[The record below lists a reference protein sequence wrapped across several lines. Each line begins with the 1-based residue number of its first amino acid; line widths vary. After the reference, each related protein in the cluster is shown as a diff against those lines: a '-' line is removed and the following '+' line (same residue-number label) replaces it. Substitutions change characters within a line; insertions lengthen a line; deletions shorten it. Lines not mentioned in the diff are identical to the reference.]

1 MPKIGREKERLMT
14 IKNVEVLE
22 NNFLIIF
29 KKYYGNVKLRY
40 NTLNKLLY
48 RLFLMLNLKN
58 PNLYNNR
65 ELSWLQFNTRVLKQ
79 AQDESLPLLERL
91 KFLAIYG
98 TNLDEFYMIRVAG
111 LKKLF
116 AAGIIVS
123 GADKLTPLQQL
134 REIRSYLHQE
144 QQVVE
149 HCRTSILKKL
159 EDEGVSVKS
168 YDEVSTQDKHKLN
181 QFFNENIYP
190 VIIPI
195 AIDATHPF
203 PHLNNLSFG
212 LIVKLQDLDDESVER
227 FGLIRVP
234 RVLERFVELEN
245 GTYIPIESLVAQ
257 HVEDLFPGFTLLK
270 YAAFR
275 VTRNADIA
283 IEEEEADDFMEILEE
298 GLKLRRKG
306 EMVRLEVGSNADDE
320 IINFFNRHTNVYKD
334 DIYKFHTY
342 LNLSSLWQ
350 IVANKNFAHLLAAP
364 FKPKILPPFD
374 SNESIFT
381 TLEKQDVL
389 MYHPY
394 ESFDPVVKF
403 IQVASKDPDVV
414 SIKMTLYRSGTN
426 SPIVQALMNASE
438 SGKQVTVM
446 VELKARFDEE
456 NNLIWAKALEKSGA
470 HVIYGIKGFKVH
482 AKATLVTRRKNGKLK
497 QYAHLGTGN
506 YNPSTAKIYTDMS
519 YMTSKDEITN
529 DLTRFFHFLTGF
541 SKKGK
546 LNELYMAPS
555 QIKPKILSLIHN
567 ETRQGENGQIIA
579 KINSLVDEDVIRAL
593 YKASQAG
600 VKIDLIVRGICCLKP
615 GIEGVSENIRVISIL
630 GKYLE
635 HPRTFYFKNDASAVY
650 ISSADWMPRNLVR
663 RIELLTAIKDETAKN
678 KILQILQLQC
688 ADNAL
693 SHELQSDGSYIKV
706 KNEEENIVHNHRHME
721 EYVNTIVKA
730 SKKESTSYTAN
741 LATSIFTDIKE

>member
-1 MPKIGREKERLMT
+1 
-14 IKNVEVLE
+14 
-22 NNFLIIF
+22 
-29 KKYYGNVKLRY
+29 
-40 NTLNKLLY
+40 
-48 RLFLMLNLKN
+48 MLNLKN

-116 AAGIIVS
+116 TAGIIVS

-168 YDEVSTQDKHKLN
+168 YHEVSTQDKHKLN

-381 TLEKQDVL
+381 ILEKQDVL

-635 HPRTFYFKNDASAVY
+635 HPRTFYFKNDVSAVY

-706 KNEEENIVHNHRHME
+706 KSEEENIVHNHRHME

>member
-1 MPKIGREKERLMT
+1 
-14 IKNVEVLE
+14 
-22 NNFLIIF
+22 
-29 KKYYGNVKLRY
+29 
-40 NTLNKLLY
+40 
-48 RLFLMLNLKN
+48 MLNLKN
-58 PNLYNNR
+58 PDLYNNR

-123 GADKLTPLQQL
+123 GADKLTPMQQL
-134 REIRSYLHQE
+134 REIRKYLHQE
-144 QQVVE
+144 QQVIE
-149 HCRTSILKKL
+149 HCMSGILKKI
-159 EDEGVSVKS
+159 EAEGISIKL
-168 YDEVSTQDKHKLN
+168 YDEVNQHEKNTLN
-181 QFFNENIYP
+181 RYFSENIYP

-195 AIDATHPF
+195 AVDATHPF

-212 LIVKLQDLDDESVER
+212 LIVKLSDSDDESIER
-227 FGLIRVP
+227 FGIIRVP
-234 RVLERFVELEN
+234 RVLNRFVELDN
-245 GTYIPIESLVAQ
+245 GTYVPVESLVVQ
-257 HVEDLFPGFTLLK
+257 HVEDLFPGYNLLK
-270 YAAFR
+270 YASFR
-275 VTRNADIA
+275 VTRNADME
-283 IEEEEADDFMEILEE
+283 IEEEEADDFLEILEE

-306 EMVRLEVGSNADDE
+306 EMVRLEVGSDGDEE

-334 DIYKFHTY
+334 DIYKFHTF
-342 LNLSSLWQ
+342 LNLASLWQ
-350 IVANKNFAHLLAAP
+350 IVGNKNFAHLLAAP
-364 FKPKILPPFD
+364 FKPKSLPPFD
-374 SNESIFT
+374 HTENIFT

-394 ESFDPVVKF
+394 ESFDPVVKL
-403 IQVASKDPDVV
+403 IQTASKDPDVV

-456 NNLIWAKALEKSGA
+456 NNLIWAKALEKAGA
-470 HVIYGIKGFKVH
+470 HVIYGIRGFKVH

-497 QYAHLGTGN
+497 QYAHIGTGN
-506 YNPSTAKIYTDMS
+506 YNPATAKIYTDMS
-519 YMTSKDEITN
+519 YMTSKDEVTN

-546 LNELYMAPS
+546 LDELYMSPA
-555 QIKPKILSLIHN
+555 QIKPKVLSLIHN
-567 ETRQGENGQIIA
+567 ETRKGKDGQIIA
-579 KINSLVDEDVIRAL
+579 KVNSLVDEDVIRAL

-600 VKIDLIVRGICCLKP
+600 VKVDLIVRGICCLKT

-635 HPRTFYFKNDASAVY
+635 HPRVFYFKNDASQVY

-663 RIELLTAIKDETAKN
+663 RIELLTAIKDEESQN
-678 KILQILQLQC
+678 KIIQILKLQC
-688 ADNAL
+688 SDNVLA
-693 SHELQSDGSYIKV
+693 HELQSDGSYIKV
-706 KNEEENIVHNHRHME
+706 KKQEDEKPINNHKLLEEF
-721 EYVNTIVKA
+721 VNKISKA
-730 SKKESTSYTAN
+730 SKKETQRSVSQIISR
-741 LATSIFTDIKE
+741 LFMES

>member
-1 MPKIGREKERLMT
+1 
-14 IKNVEVLE
+14 
-22 NNFLIIF
+22 
-29 KKYYGNVKLRY
+29 
-40 NTLNKLLY
+40 
-48 RLFLMLNLKN
+48 MLNLKN

-134 REIRSYLHQE
+134 REIRTYLHQE

-159 EDEGVSVKS
+159 EIEGMTVKS
-168 YDEVSTQDKHKLN
+168 YDEASNQEKSKLN

-195 AIDATHPF
+195 AIDSTHPF

-212 LIVKLQDLDDESVER
+212 LIVKLQDCDDESVEH

-234 RVLERFVELEN
+234 RVLSRFIELDN
-245 GTYIPIESLVAQ
+245 SVYIPIESLVAQ
-257 HVEDLFPGFTLLK
+257 HVEDLFPGFRLLK

-275 VTRNADIA
+275 VTRNADLA

-334 DIYKFHTY
+334 DIYKFHSF

-350 IVANKNFAHLLAAP
+350 IVGNKDFAHLLAAS
-364 FKPKILPPFD
+364 FKPKTLPPLD
-374 SNESIFT
+374 SSEDIFL

-394 ESFDPVVKF
+394 ESFEPVVKF
-403 IQVASKDPDVV
+403 IQSASKDPDVV

-456 NNLIWAKALEKSGA
+456 NNLIWAKALEKAGA

-506 YNPSTAKIYTDMS
+506 YNPATAKIYTDMS

-567 ETRQGENGQIIA
+567 ETRQGVNGQIIA
-579 KINSLVDEDVIRAL
+579 KVNSLVDEDVIRAL

-600 VKIDLIVRGICCLKP
+600 VQISLIVRGICCLKP
-615 GIEGVSENIRVISIL
+615 GVEGVSENIRVISIL

-635 HPRTFYFKNDASAVY
+635 HPRTFYFKNDSAQLY

-663 RIELLTAIKDETAKN
+663 RIELLTAIKDDISKE
-678 KILQILQLQC
+678 KILQILQHQC
-688 ADNAL
+688 CDNTL

-706 KNEEENIVHNHRHME
+706 KNENYKTINNHKHME
-721 EYVNTIVKA
+721 DYVNRIAKA
-730 SKKESTSYTAN
+730 SKKESASHIAN
-741 LATSIFTDIKE
+741 LMSSIFIDCKE

>member
-1 MPKIGREKERLMT
+1 
-14 IKNVEVLE
+14 
-22 NNFLIIF
+22 
-29 KKYYGNVKLRY
+29 
-40 NTLNKLLY
+40 
-48 RLFLMLNLKN
+48 MLNLKN

-65 ELSWLQFNTRVLKQ
+65 ELSWLQFNTRVLNQ

-116 AAGIIVS
+116 SAGVIVS
-123 GADKLTPLQQL
+123 GADKLTPMQQL
-134 REIRSYLHQE
+134 SEIRNYLHDEQE
-144 QQVVE
+144 VVE
-149 HCRTSILKKL
+149 KCLFSILKKL
-159 EDEGVSVKS
+159 EKESIFVKS
-168 YDEVSTQDKHKLN
+168 YSQVSKSEQKQLDK
-181 QFFNENIYP
+181 FFIENIYP

-212 LIVKLQDLDDESVER
+212 LIVKLLDSEDEKIER
-227 FGLIRVP
+227 FGIVRIP
-234 RVLERFVELEN
+234 RVLERFIELQN
-245 GTYIPIESLVAQ
+245 ATYVTIESVVAQ
-257 HVEDLFPGFTLLK
+257 HIEELFPGYKLSKF
-270 YAAFR
+270 ASFR
-275 VTRNADIA
+275 VTRNADIS

-306 EMVRLEVGSNADDE
+306 EMVRLEIGSNSDTE
-320 IINFFNRHTNVYKD
+320 IINFFNYHTNVLTE
-334 DIYKFHTY
+334 DIYQFNTF

-350 IVANKNFAHLLAAP
+350 IVSNKDFAHLVLPP
-364 FKPKILPPFD
+364 FKPKSLPPFD
-374 SNESIFT
+374 TNENIFT
-381 TLEKQDVL
+381 TLEKQDIL
-389 MYHPY
+389 LYHPY
-394 ESFDPVVKF
+394 ESFEPIVKF
-403 IQVASKDPDVV
+403 IQTSSKDPDVV
-414 SIKMTLYRSGTN
+414 SIKMTLYRLGTN
-426 SPIVQALMNASE
+426 SPLVHALMNASE

-482 AKATLVTRRKNGKLK
+482 AKAALVTRRKNGKLK

-506 YNPSTAKIYTDMS
+506 YNPATAKIYTDMS

-555 QIKPKILSLIHN
+555 QIKPKLLSLIHN
-567 ETRQGENGQIIA
+567 ETRQGEKGHIIA
-579 KINSLVDEDVIRAL
+579 KINSLVDEDIIRSL

-600 VKIDLIVRGICCLKP
+600 VRVELIVRGICCLKP

-635 HPRTFYFKNDASAVY
+635 HPRTFYFKNDAAQVY

-663 RIELLTAIKDETAKN
+663 RIELLTAIKDEASQT

-688 ADNAL
+688 CDNAL
-693 SHELQSDGSYIKV
+693 SHQLQSDGSYVKV
-706 KNEEENIVHNHRHME
+706 KNENYKTVNNHKHME
-721 EYVNTIVKA
+721 DYVNRIAKA
-730 SKKESTSYTAN
+730 SKKESASFIAN
-741 LATSIFTDIKE
+741 LMSTVFIDCKE

>member
-1 MPKIGREKERLMT
+1 
-14 IKNVEVLE
+14 
-22 NNFLIIF
+22 
-29 KKYYGNVKLRY
+29 
-40 NTLNKLLY
+40 
-48 RLFLMLNLKN
+48 MLNLKN
-58 PNLYNNR
+58 PNLYFNR

-116 AAGIIVS
+116 SAGIIVS
-123 GADKLTPLQQL
+123 GADRLTPLQQL
-134 REIRSYLHQE
+134 REIRHYLHQE

-149 HCRTSILKKL
+149 HCRSEIFKKL
-159 EDEGVSVKS
+159 EPHGITIKT
-168 YDEVSTQDKHKLN
+168 YDEVNNQEKHKLN
-181 QFFNENIYP
+181 QYFNENIYP

-195 AIDATHPF
+195 AVDATHPF

-212 LIVKLQDLDDESVER
+212 LIVKLRDMDNENIER
-227 FGLIRVP
+227 FGIIRVP
-234 RVLERFVELEN
+234 RVLNRFVELGN
-245 GTYIPIESLVAQ
+245 GTYIPIECVVER
-257 HVEDLFPGFTLLK
+257 HVDELFPGYELIK
-270 YAAFR
+270 YAPFR

-306 EMVRLEVGSNADDE
+306 EMVRLEVGSDADDE
-320 IINFFNRHTNVYKD
+320 IINFFNRHAHIYKD
-334 DIYKFHTY
+334 DIYKFHTF

-350 IVANKNFAHLLAAP
+350 IVSNKDFAHLLAP
-364 FKPKILPPFD
+364 SFQPKNLPPFD
-374 SNESIFT
+374 NNEDIFT

-394 ESFDPVVKF
+394 ESFEPVVNF
-403 IQVASKDPDVV
+403 IQTAAKDPDVV
-414 SIKMTLYRSGTN
+414 SIKMTLYRSGTK
-426 SPIVQALMNASE
+426 SPIVKALIDASE

-470 HVIYGIKGFKVH
+470 HVIYGIQGFKVH
-482 AKATLVTRRKNGKLK
+482 AKAALVTRRKNGALK

-506 YNPSTAKIYTDMS
+506 YNPATAKIYTDMS
-519 YMTSKDEITN
+519 YMTSKDAITN

-546 LNELYMAPS
+546 LNALYMAPS
-555 QIKPKILSLIHN
+555 QIKPKLLSLINN
-567 ETRQGENGQIIA
+567 EARQKTNGRIIA
-579 KINSLVDEDVIRAL
+579 KVNSLVDEDVIRAL

-615 GIEGVSENIRVISIL
+615 GVKGVSENIRVISIL

-635 HPRTFYFKNDASAVY
+635 HARAFYFKNDASKIY

-663 RIELLTAIKDETAKN
+663 RIELLTAVKDESSQN
-678 KILQILQLQC
+678 KIIQILKLQC
-688 ADNAL
+688 ADTVLA
-693 SHELQSDGSYIKV
+693 HELQSNGTYVKV
-706 KNEEENIVHNHRHME
+706 KEDDESKRINNHKLLE
-721 EYVNTIVKA
+721 EYVNKIAKA
-730 SKKESTSYTAN
+730 TRKETSSYVTQ
-741 LATSIFTDIKE
+741 LAQRLFIES

>member
-1 MPKIGREKERLMT
+1 M
-14 IKNVEVLE
+14 
-22 NNFLIIF
+22 
-29 KKYYGNVKLRY
+29 
-40 NTLNKLLY
+40 
-48 RLFLMLNLKN
+48 NLKN
-58 PNLYNNR
+58 PDLYNNR

-116 AAGIIVS
+116 SAGIIVS
-123 GADKLTPLQQL
+123 GADKLTPMQQL
-134 REIRSYLHQE
+134 REIRKYLHQE

-149 HCRTSILKKL
+149 HCMGGILKKL
-159 EDEGVSVKS
+159 QKEGIYIKFFN
-168 YDEVSTQDKHKLN
+168 QLN
-181 QFFNENIYP
+181 QHEKHTLNRYFYENIYP

-212 LIVKLQDLDDESVER
+212 LIIKLQDCDDESVER
-227 FGLIRVP
+227 FGIVRIP
-234 RVLERFVELEN
+234 RVLSRFVELEN
-245 GTYIPIESLVAQ
+245 GTYIPIESLVAE
-257 HVEDLFPGFTLLK
+257 HIDDLFPGYSLIK
-270 YAAFR
+270 YASFR

-306 EMVRLEVGSNADDE
+306 EMVRLEIGSDSDKE
-320 IINFFNRHTNVYKD
+320 LINFFNRHTNVFSD
-334 DIYKFHTY
+334 DIYRFHTFV
-342 LNLSSLWQ
+342 NLSSLWQ
-350 IVANKNFAHLLAAP
+350 IVGNKNFAHLLATQ
-364 FKPKILPPFD
+364 FKPKILPPLD
-374 SNESIFT
+374 TDENIFT

-394 ESFDPVVKF
+394 ESFEPVVKF
-403 IQVASKDPDVV
+403 IQTAAKDKDVV

-426 SPIVQALMNASE
+426 SPIVRSLMDASE

-482 AKATLVTRRKNGKLK
+482 AKAALITRRKNGKLK
-497 QYAHLGTGN
+497 QYAHLATGN
-506 YNPSTAKIYTDMS
+506 YNPATAKIYTDIS
-519 YMTSKDEITN
+519 YMTSKDEVTN
-529 DLTRFFHFLTGF
+529 DLTKFFHFLTGF

-546 LNELYMAPS
+546 LDELYMAPS
-555 QIKPKILSLIHN
+555 QIKTKILSLIHN
-567 ETRQGENGQIIA
+567 ETRKGADGEIIA
-579 KINSLVDEDVIRAL
+579 KVNSLVDEDIIRAL

-600 VKIDLIVRGICCLKP
+600 VKTELIVRGICCLKP
-615 GIEGVSENIRVISIL
+615 GIKGVSENIRVISIL

-635 HPRTFYFKNDASAVY
+635 HPRIFYFKNDATQVY
-650 ISSADWMPRNLVR
+650 ISSADWMPRNLIR
-663 RIELLTAIKDETAKN
+663 RIELLTAIKDEDAQK
-678 KILQILQLQC
+678 KIIQILKLQC
-688 ADNAL
+688 SDNTLA
-693 SHELQSDGSYIKV
+693 HELQSDGSYIKV
-706 KNEEENIVHNHRHME
+706 KQQDGQRSINNHKLLEEF
-721 EYVNTIVKA
+721 VNKISKA
-730 SKKESTSYTAN
+730 SKKETQRSVSQIISR
-741 LATSIFTDIKE
+741 LFMES

>member
-1 MPKIGREKERLMT
+1 MVI
-14 IKNVEVLE
+14 
-22 NNFLIIF
+22 
-29 KKYYGNVKLRY
+29 
-40 NTLNKLLY
+40 
-48 RLFLMLNLKN
+48 NLKN

-79 AQDESLPLLERL
+79 AQDDSLPLLERL

-134 REIRSYLHQE
+134 KEIRHYLHQE
-144 QQVVE
+144 QQVLGYCMSE
-149 HCRTSILKKL
+149 ILKKL
-159 EDEGVSVKS
+159 EAEGIYVKS
-168 YDEVSTQDKHKLN
+168 YDEVNQHEKNQLN
-181 QFFNENIYP
+181 KYFNEHIYP
-190 VIIPI
+190 LIIPI
-195 AIDATHPF
+195 AVDATHPF

-212 LIVKLQDLDDESVER
+212 LIVKLSDNEDETIER
-227 FGLIRVP
+227 FGIIRVP
-234 RVLERFVELEN
+234 RVLSRFVELGG
-245 GTYIPIESLVAQ
+245 GTYVPIESLVAKR
-257 HVEDLFPGFTLLK
+257 VEDLFPGYNLIK
-270 YAAFR
+270 YASFR
-275 VTRNADIA
+275 VTRNADME

-306 EMVRLEVGSNADDE
+306 EMVRLEIGSDSDEE
-320 IINFFNRHTNVYKD
+320 IISFFNRHTNVYKD
-334 DIYKFHTY
+334 DIYKFHTF

-350 IVANKNFAHLLAAP
+350 IVSNKDFAHLLAAP
-364 FKPKILPPFD
+364 FKPKSLPPFD
-374 SNESIFT
+374 TSENIFT

-394 ESFDPVVKF
+394 ESFEPVVKL
-403 IQVASKDPDVV
+403 IQNAAKDKDVV

-426 SPIVQALMNASE
+426 SPIVKALMDASE

-456 NNLIWAKALEKSGA
+456 NNLIWAKALEKAGA

-482 AKATLVTRRKNGKLK
+482 AKAALITRRKNGKLK

-506 YNPSTAKIYTDMS
+506 YNPATAKIYTDMS
-519 YMTSKDEITN
+519 YMTSKDDITN

-546 LNELYMAPS
+546 LEELYMSPT
-555 QIKPKILSLIHN
+555 QIKPKILELIHN
-567 ETRQGENGQIIA
+567 EIRHGKNGQIIA
-579 KINSLVDEDVIRAL
+579 KVNSLVDDDVIRTL

-615 GIEGVSENIRVISIL
+615 QVENVSENIRVISIL

-635 HPRTFYFKNDASAVY
+635 HPRVFYFKNDETQVY

-663 RIELLTAIKDETAKN
+663 RIELLTAIKDESSKQ
-678 KILQILQLQC
+678 KIIQILKLQC
-688 ADNAL
+688 SDNTLA
-693 SHELQSDGSYIKV
+693 HELQSDGSYIKI
-706 KNEEENIVHNHRHME
+706 KRDGEKGLNNHKLLE
-721 EYVNTIVKA
+721 DYVNRITKA
-730 SKKESTSYTAN
+730 TKKETTSSVQQ
-741 LATSIFTDIKE
+741 LAARLFIED

>member
-1 MPKIGREKERLMT
+1 MI
-14 IKNVEVLE
+14 
-22 NNFLIIF
+22 
-29 KKYYGNVKLRY
+29 
-40 NTLNKLLY
+40 
-48 RLFLMLNLKN
+48 NLKN

-116 AAGIIVS
+116 SAGIIVS
-123 GADKLTPLQQL
+123 GADRLTPLQQL
-134 REIRSYLHQE
+134 KEIRKYLHQE

-149 HCRTSILKKL
+149 HCLGGILKKL
-159 EDEGVSVKS
+159 EDEGIEVKS
-168 YDEVSTQDKHKLN
+168 YDTVNQHQKNQLN
-181 QFFNENIYP
+181 RYFYENIYP

-212 LIVKLQDLDDESVER
+212 LIVKLRDCDDESIER
-227 FGLIRVP
+227 FGIIRVP
-234 RVLERFVELEN
+234 RVLSRFVELES
-245 GTYIPIESLVAQ
+245 GIYVPVESLVAQ
-257 HVEDLFPGFTLLK
+257 HVEDLFPGYKLDK

-306 EMVRLEVGSNADDE
+306 EMVRLEVGANGDEE

-334 DIYKFHTY
+334 DIYKFHTF

-350 IVANKNFAHLLAAP
+350 IVSNRDFAHLLPPP
-364 FKPKILPPFD
+364 FKPKTLPPLD
-374 SNESIFT
+374 NNESLFN
-381 TLEKQDVL
+381 TLEKQDIL
-389 MYHPY
+389 LYHPY
-394 ESFDPVVKF
+394 ESFEPVIKL
-403 IQVASKDPDVV
+403 IQDASKDPDVV

-482 AKATLVTRRKNGKLK
+482 AKATLITRRKNGKLK

-506 YNPSTAKIYTDMS
+506 YNPSTAKIYTDLS
-519 YMTSKDEITN
+519 YMTSKDEVTN

-546 LNELYMAPS
+546 LNELYMSPS
-555 QIKPKILSLIHN
+555 QIKPKILSLIQN
-567 ETRQGENGQIIA
+567 ETRKGTNGQIIA
-579 KINSLVDEDVIRAL
+579 KVNSLVDEDVIRAL
-593 YKASQAG
+593 YKASLAG
-600 VKIDLIVRGICCLKP
+600 VKIDLIVRGICCLRP
-615 GIEGVSENIRVISIL
+615 GIKDVSENIRVISIL

-635 HPRTFYFKNDASAVY
+635 HPRVFYFKNDATQVY

-663 RIELLTAIKDETAKN
+663 RIELLTAIKDKTSKG
-678 KILQILQLQC
+678 KIIQILKLQC
-688 ADNAL
+688 SDNTL
-693 SHELQSDGSYIKV
+693 SHELQSDGSYIKI
-706 KNEEENIVHNHRHME
+706 KKGTSERTINNHKLLE
-721 EYVNTIVKA
+721 DYVNRIAKA
-730 SKKESTSYTAN
+730 TKKETAN
-741 LATSIFTDIKE
+741 HVQQLVNRLFIES

>member
-1 MPKIGREKERLMT
+1 
-14 IKNVEVLE
+14 
-22 NNFLIIF
+22 
-29 KKYYGNVKLRY
+29 
-40 NTLNKLLY
+40 
-48 RLFLMLNLKN
+48 MLNLKN

-79 AQDESLPLLERL
+79 AQDASLPLLERL

-116 AAGIIVS
+116 SAGIIVS

-134 REIRSYLHQE
+134 KEIRSYLHQE

-149 HCRTSILKKL
+149 HCRSEILKLL
-159 EDEGVSVKS
+159 EDEGIHVKD
-168 YDEVSTQDKHKLN
+168 YDDVNQTQKNFLN
-181 QFFNENIYP
+181 KFFTENIYP

-212 LIVKLQDLDDESVER
+212 LIVKLSDSDDSSIER
-227 FGLIRVP
+227 FGIIRVP
-234 RVLERFVELEN
+234 RVLDRFVELGN
-245 GTYIPIESLVAQ
+245 GVYVPIESVVTKHVA
-257 HVEDLFPGFTLLK
+257 ELFPGYELIKF
-270 YAAFR
+270 AVFR

-306 EMVRLEVGSNADDE
+306 EMVRLEVGAHADDE

-334 DIYKFHTY
+334 DIYKFHTF

-350 IVANKNFAHLLAAP
+350 IVGNRDFAHLLAAP
-364 FKPKILPPFD
+364 FKPKNLPPLD
-374 SNESIFT
+374 SNENIFA
-381 TLEKQDVL
+381 TLEKQDIL
-389 MYHPY
+389 LYHPY
-394 ESFDPVVKF
+394 ESFEPVVKLV
-403 IQVASKDPDVV
+403 QNAAKDPDVV

-426 SPIVQALMNASE
+426 SPIVKALMDASE

-482 AKATLVTRRKNGKLK
+482 AKAALITRRKNGKLK

-519 YMTSKDEITN
+519 YMTSKDEITS

-555 QIKPKILSLIHN
+555 QIKPKLLSLIHN

-579 KINSLVDEDVIRAL
+579 KVNSLVDDDVIRAL

-600 VKIDLIVRGICCLKP
+600 VKIELIVRGICCLKP

-635 HPRTFYFKNDASAVY
+635 HPRTFYFKNDASQVY

-663 RIELLTAIKDETAKN
+663 RIELLTAIKDKTAQE
-678 KILQILQLQC
+678 KILQILNLQC
-688 ADNAL
+688 CDNAL

-706 KNEEENIVHNHRHME
+706 KNEHSKVINNHKHLE
-721 EYVNTIVKA
+721 DYVNRITKA
-730 SKKESTSYTAN
+730 NKKESSSQ
-741 LATSIFTDIKE
+741 LAALMSTIFIDCKE

>member
-1 MPKIGREKERLMT
+1 
-14 IKNVEVLE
+14 
-22 NNFLIIF
+22 
-29 KKYYGNVKLRY
+29 
-40 NTLNKLLY
+40 
-48 RLFLMLNLKN
+48 MLNLKN
-58 PNLYNNR
+58 PDLYNNR

-134 REIRSYLHQE
+134 REIREYLHQE
-144 QQVVE
+144 QQVLE
-149 HCRTSILKKL
+149 HCMNGILKKL
-159 EDEGVSVKS
+159 EPEGIFVKS
-168 YDEVSTQDKHKLN
+168 YDELKQNEQNKLN
-181 QFFNENIYP
+181 RYFNENIYP

-195 AIDATHPF
+195 AVDATHPF

-212 LIVKLQDLDDESVER
+212 LIVKLYDCDNRSIER
-227 FGLIRVP
+227 FGIIRVP
-234 RVLERFVELEN
+234 RVLSRFIQIN
-245 GTYIPIESLVAQ
+245 SGTYVPIESLVAKHIEQ
-257 HVEDLFPGFTLLK
+257 LFPGYSLIK
-270 YAAFR
+270 YASFR
-275 VTRNADIA
+275 VTRNADME

-306 EMVRLEVGSNADDE
+306 EMVRLEVGSDTDEE
-320 IINFFNRHTNVYKD
+320 IINFFNRHTNVYID
-334 DIYKFHTY
+334 DIYKFHTF

-350 IVANKNFAHLLAAP
+350 IVSNKDFAHLVLPP
-364 FKPKILPPFD
+364 FKPKTLPPLD
-374 SNESIFT
+374 STEDIFT
-381 TLEKQDVL
+381 TLEKQDIL
-389 MYHPY
+389 LYHPY
-394 ESFDPVVKF
+394 ESFEPVVKL
-403 IQVASKDPDVV
+403 IQLASKDPDVV

-426 SPIVQALMNASE
+426 SPIVQSLISASE

-482 AKATLVTRRKNGKLK
+482 AKATLITRRKNGKLK

-506 YNPSTAKIYTDMS
+506 YNQSTAKIYTDMS
-519 YMTSKDEITN
+519 YMTSKDVVTN

-555 QIKPKILSLIHN
+555 QIKPKILSLIQN
-567 ETRQGENGQIIA
+567 ETRQGENGLIIA

-600 VKIDLIVRGICCLKP
+600 VQVELIVRGICCLKP
-615 GIEGVSENIRVISIL
+615 NIKGVSENIRVISIL

-635 HPRTFYFKNDASAVY
+635 HPRTFYFKNDDTQVY

-663 RIELLTAIKDETAKN
+663 RIELLTGIKDDASKE
-678 KILQILQLQC
+678 KILQILKLQC
-688 ADNAL
+688 SDNSLA
-693 SHELQSDGSYIKV
+693 HELQSDGSYIKV
-706 KNEEENIVHNHRHME
+706 KKDSKSINNHKLLEDH
-721 EYVNTIVKA
+721 VNRVAKA
-730 SKKESTSYTAN
+730 TKKENASSVAN
-741 LATSIFTDIKE
+741 LASRLFKES

>member
-1 MPKIGREKERLMT
+1 
-14 IKNVEVLE
+14 
-22 NNFLIIF
+22 
-29 KKYYGNVKLRY
+29 
-40 NTLNKLLY
+40 
-48 RLFLMLNLKN
+48 MLNLKN
-58 PNLYNNR
+58 PNFYNNR

-79 AQDESLPLLERL
+79 AQDDALPLLERL

-116 AAGIIVS
+116 SAGIIVS
-123 GADKLTPLQQL
+123 GADRLTPLQQL
-134 REIRSYLHQE
+134 REIRHYLHQE

-149 HCRTSILKKL
+149 HCRTEIFKKL
-159 EDEGVSVKS
+159 ELEGVRVKN
-168 YDEVSTQDKHKLN
+168 YNELNNQDKHKVN
-181 QFFNENIYP
+181 QYFQENIYP

-195 AIDATHPF
+195 AVDATHPF

-212 LIVKLQDLDDESVER
+212 LIVKLQDTENETIER
-227 FGLIRVP
+227 FGIIRVP
-234 RVLERFVELEN
+234 RVLNRYVELGE
-245 GTYIPIESLVAQ
+245 GVYIPIESVVEQ
-257 HVEDLFPGFTLLK
+257 HVEELFPGYKLLK
-270 YAAFR
+270 YASFR
-275 VTRNADIA
+275 VTRNADIE

-320 IINFFNRHTNVYKD
+320 IINFFNRHANVYKD
-334 DIYKFHTY
+334 DIYKFHTE

-350 IVANKNFAHLLAAP
+350 IVGNKDFAHLLSP
-364 FKPKILPPFD
+364 SFKPKNIPPLD
-374 SNESIFT
+374 SNESLFSI
-381 TLEKQDVL
+381 LEKQDIF

-394 ESFDPVVKF
+394 ESFEPIVKL
-403 IQVASKDPDVV
+403 IQQAAKDPDVV
-414 SIKMTLYRSGTN
+414 SIKMTLYRSGQN
-426 SPIVQALMNASE
+426 SPIVKALMDASE

-470 HVIYGIKGFKVH
+470 HVIYGIKGLKVH
-482 AKATLVTRRKNGKLK
+482 AKAALVTRRTNGKLK

-519 YMTSKDEITN
+519 YMTSKDEVTN

-555 QIKPKILSLIHN
+555 QIKPKLLSLIHN
-567 ETRQGENGQIIA
+567 ETRQGENGRIIA
-579 KINSLVDEDVIRAL
+579 KVNSLVDDDVIRAL

-600 VKIDLIVRGICCLKP
+600 VKVDLIVRGICCLKP
-615 GIEGVSENIRVISIL
+615 GIEGVSDNIRVISIL

-635 HPRTFYFKNDASAVY
+635 HARTFYFKNDASEVY

-663 RIELLTAIKDETAKN
+663 RIELLTAVKDEESKK
-678 KILQILQLQC
+678 KIIQILNLQC
-688 ADNAL
+688 SDTAL
-693 SHELQSDGSYIKV
+693 AHELQSDGTYKRV
-706 KNEEENIVHNHRHME
+706 KADDRSINNHKLLE
-721 EYVNTIVKA
+721 EYVNKISKA
-730 SKKESTSYTAN
+730 SRKESSTNIQHLIERLFIES
-741 LATSIFTDIKE
+741 

>member
-1 MPKIGREKERLMT
+1 
-14 IKNVEVLE
+14 
-22 NNFLIIF
+22 
-29 KKYYGNVKLRY
+29 
-40 NTLNKLLY
+40 
-48 RLFLMLNLKN
+48 MLNLKN
-58 PNLYNNR
+58 PDLYNNR

-134 REIRSYLHQE
+134 REIRNYLHQE
-144 QQVVE
+144 QQVLQ
-149 HCRTSILKKL
+149 HCLTGILKKL
-159 EDEGVSVKS
+159 EPEGITVKS
-168 YDEVSTQDKHKLN
+168 YDEASQNEKNQLN
-181 QFFNENIYP
+181 RYFNENIYP

-195 AIDATHPF
+195 AVDATHPF

-212 LIVKLQDLDDESVER
+212 LIVKLLDCDDNSIER
-227 FGLIRVP
+227 FGIIRVP
-234 RVLERFVELEN
+234 RVLSRFIQLDDA
-245 GTYIPIESLVAQ
+245 TYVPIESLVAK
-257 HVEDLFPGFTLLK
+257 HVEDLFPGYSLVK
-270 YAAFR
+270 YASFR
-275 VTRNADIA
+275 VTRNADME

-306 EMVRLEVGSNADDE
+306 EMVRLEVGSDTDAE

-334 DIYKFHTY
+334 DIYKFHTF

-350 IVANKNFAHLLAAP
+350 IVSNKNFAHLLMPP
-364 FKPKILPPFD
+364 FKPKTLPPFD
-374 SNESIFT
+374 STENIFL

-389 MYHPY
+389 LYHPF
-394 ESFDPVVKF
+394 ESFEPVIKL
-403 IQVASKDPDVV
+403 IQVAAKDPDVV

-426 SPIVQALMNASE
+426 SPIVQSLMSAAE

-456 NNLIWAKALEKSGA
+456 NNLIWAKALEKAGA

-482 AKATLVTRRKNGKLK
+482 AKAALVTRRKNGKLK

-506 YNPSTAKIYTDMS
+506 YNPATAKIYTDMS

-546 LNELYMAPS
+546 LDELYMAPS
-555 QIKPKILSLIHN
+555 QIKPKILSLIQN
-567 ETRQGENGQIIA
+567 ETRKEKDGHIIA
-579 KINSLVDEDVIRAL
+579 KVNSLVDEDVIRAL

-600 VKIDLIVRGICCLKP
+600 VKVELIVRGICCLKT
-615 GIEGVSENIRVISIL
+615 GVEGVSENIRVISIL

-635 HPRTFYFKNDASAVY
+635 HPRTFYFKNDATQVY

-663 RIELLTAIKDETAKN
+663 RIELLTGIKDEAAKD
-678 KILQILQLQC
+678 KILQILKLQC
-688 ADNAL
+688 SDNGLA
-693 SHELQSDGSYIKV
+693 HELQEDGSYIKIRRGDN
-706 KNEEENIVHNHRHME
+706 KAINNHKLLEDH
-721 EYVNTIVKA
+721 VNRVAKA
-730 SKKESTSYTAN
+730 TKKVDASSVAELASRLFIES
-741 LATSIFTDIKE
+741 

>member
-1 MPKIGREKERLMT
+1 
-14 IKNVEVLE
+14 
-22 NNFLIIF
+22 
-29 KKYYGNVKLRY
+29 
-40 NTLNKLLY
+40 
-48 RLFLMLNLKN
+48 MLNLKN
-58 PNLYNNR
+58 PDLYNNR

-116 AAGIIVS
+116 TAGIIVS
-123 GADKLTPLQQL
+123 SADKLTPLQQL
-134 REIRSYLHQE
+134 REIRKYLHQE
-144 QQVVE
+144 QQVIE
-149 HCRTSILKKL
+149 HCMNGILKKL
-159 EDEGVSVKS
+159 EPEGISIKS
-168 YDEVSTQDKHKLN
+168 YDELN
-181 QFFNENIYP
+181 QNEKNYLNRYFNENIYP

-195 AIDATHPF
+195 AVDATHPF

-212 LIVKLQDLDDESVER
+212 LIVKLSDSENTEIER
-227 FGLIRVP
+227 FGIIRVP
-234 RVLERFVELEN
+234 RVLKRFIELEN
-245 GTYIPIESLVAQ
+245 GVYVPIESIVEK
-257 HVEDLFPGFTLLK
+257 HVQDLFPGYLLLK
-270 YAAFR
+270 YASFR
-275 VTRNADIA
+275 VTRNADIE

-306 EMVRLEVGSNADDE
+306 AMVRLEVASDGDEE

-334 DIYKFHTY
+334 DIYKFHTF

-350 IVANKNFAHLLAAP
+350 IVLNKDFAHLLSPP
-364 FKPKILPPFD
+364 FKPKMLPPLD
-374 SNESIFT
+374 NSENIFS
-381 TLEKQDVL
+381 TLEKQDIL
-389 MYHPY
+389 LYHPY
-394 ESFDPVVKF
+394 ESFDPVVKL
-403 IQVASKDPDVV
+403 IQDAAKDPDVV

-426 SPIVQALMNASE
+426 SPIVQALMAASE
-438 SGKQVTVM
+438 ADKQVTVM

-456 NNLIWAKALEKSGA
+456 NNLIWAKALEKAGA

-482 AKATLVTRRKNGKLK
+482 AKATLVTRRKNDKLK

-506 YNPSTAKIYTDMS
+506 YNPATSKIYTDMS

-546 LNELYMAPS
+546 LNELYMSPS
-555 QIKPKILSLIHN
+555 QIKPKILSLIQN
-567 ETRQGENGQIIA
+567 ETRKGSDGQIIA
-579 KINSLVDEDVIRAL
+579 KVNSLVDEDVIRAL

-600 VKIDLIVRGICCLKP
+600 VKVELIVRGICCLKT

-635 HPRTFYFKNDASAVY
+635 HPRVFYFKNDASQVY

-663 RIELLTAIKDETAKN
+663 RIELLTAIKDETAKA
-678 KILQILQLQC
+678 KIVQVLKLQC
-688 ADNAL
+688 SDNTLA
-693 SHELQSDGSYIKV
+693 HELQSDGSYIKI
-706 KNEEENIVHNHRHME
+706 KNDKGKVINNHKLLE
-721 EYVNTIVKA
+721 DYVNRISKA
-730 SKKESTSYTAN
+730 TKKETASSVEQ
-741 LATSIFTDIKE
+741 LASRLFIES